1 MFIISKNHLDII
13 YNFVDWELKNVS
25 KVSNIANDNID
36 WKELP
41 KGVEGVLCGVDGSRD
56 RFEFC
61 SGIIYGLSSYA
72 IGKNVDRGMFELCVL
87 PFFKEEDRVRRL
99 MMTLEYRL
107 AALTG
112 KNVDLIL
119 LDGTLSG
126 ALIMPPLLS
135 GEYNPLTVYP
145 ELAEDLSWKFI
156 KSLEDFWNEV
166 LENLDGSIYDNTL
179 LAMKIFQKFDSMYSE
194 YVEDIRK
201 ELFSAN
207 VLNSKLEI
215 ACWGVYFEYIEL
227 LHSLNRLLEY
237 DCAFIAKTFKNAII
251 TEKLREDNISVD
263 IMLDATLLNQIF
275 RESGYTTLKLGD
287 FYNKKRSRRHI
298 NKICD
303 VFGNSF
309 KFLEVIRKNPF
320 EMIPKTYVRFAE
332 SSPILALEV
341 PRTNKK
347 SIEEVIS
354 LLIPY
359 SKLGYPRYL
368 KDAHNKA
375 KISKKEFK
383 KQILFLIRY
392 ISEKND
398 NFSIFF
404 QSGREVLGE

>member
-13 YNFVDWELKNVS
+13 YNFVDWEFKNIS
-25 KVSNIANDNID
+25 SIGNIINDEVVWN
-36 WKELP
+36 ELP
-41 KGVEGVLCGVDGSRD
+41 KGVEGVLCGVDGSRGKV
-56 RFEFC
+56 EFC
-61 SGIIYGLSSYA
+61 SGIVYGLSSYA
-72 IGKNVDRGMFELCVL
+72 IGKNIEKGMFELGVL

-107 AALTG
+107 ATLVS

-135 GEYNPLTVYP
+135 GDTNPLTVYP
-145 ELAEDLSWKFI
+145 DLAEDLGWKFI
-156 KSLEDFWNEV
+156 KSLDNFWDEV
-166 LENLDGSIYDNTL
+166 LENLDGNIYDNTL
-179 LAMKIFQKFDSMYSE
+179 LAIKIFQKFDSTYSE
-194 YVEDIRK
+194 YVEDIRE
-201 ELFSAN
+201 ELFAAN
-207 VLNSKLEI
+207 ILNSRLEI

-237 DCAFIAKTFKNAII
+237 DCTFIAKNFENSII
-251 TEKLREDNISVD
+251 TEKLKENNINVD
-263 IMLDATLLNQIF
+263 ILLDATLLNQIF
-275 RESGYTTLKLGD
+275 RGRGYTTLKLED
-287 FYNKKRSRRHI
+287 CYNKKRSRRHI

-303 VFGNSF
+303 VFGDYF
-309 KFLEVIRKNPF
+309 KFLEVIRENPF

-383 KQILFLIRY
+383 KQILFMIKY
-392 ISEKND
+392 ISEKNRD
-398 NFSIFF
+398 FSLFF